1 MADRLII
8 FQNSRFLFPFR
19 ASKQL
24 GISWCIVSYQSVL
37 VIFSSLVDL
46 DIILWHFKVS
56 QNAFV
61 QTILEGVYSR
71 VEISMHFFCCCC
83 NSISLFFFNVSSDMS
98 KFQEIKFQTPTNFT
112 TVLKLRKMFF
122 RLVTSVG
129 QRKILSPHDE
139 SNLRPSDLRSNVLPL
154 SHKDSSVS
162 GVYYEVLMTHILHTA
177 RTSNVDSV
185 MFLTEKQRW

>member
-1 MADRLII
+1 M
-8 FQNSRFLFPFR
+8 
-19 ASKQL
+19 
-24 GISWCIVSYQSVL
+24 SYQSVL

-98 KFQEIKFQTPTNFT
+98 KF
-112 TVLKLRKMFF
+112 
-122 RLVTSVG
+122 
-129 QRKILSPHDE
+129 
-139 SNLRPSDLRSNVLPL
+139 
-154 SHKDSSVS
+154 
-162 GVYYEVLMTHILHTA
+162 
-177 RTSNVDSV
+177 
-185 MFLTEKQRW
+185 